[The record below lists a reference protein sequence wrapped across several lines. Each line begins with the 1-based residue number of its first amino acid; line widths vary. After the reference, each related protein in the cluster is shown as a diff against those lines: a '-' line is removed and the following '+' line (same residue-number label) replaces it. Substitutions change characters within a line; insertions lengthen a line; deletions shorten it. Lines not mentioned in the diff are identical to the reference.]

1 VRLIIEQ
8 LRLRGGVACR
18 PRCPKKEQ
26 DLQARAFHEPLR
38 QGTLQR
44 LPLITLY
51 LTERC
56 NSRCVTCDYWRHGRA
71 DMNLESVT
79 QLLPCLVQLQTQVT
93 NPALRPQELP
103 ELELIFRDMERDYTE
118 DFRSAL
124 WREPDSRATADF
136 LLPGKAYV

>member
-1 VRLIIEQ
+1 MEQ

-38 QGTLQR
+38 QGTLQ
-44 LPLITLY
+44 
-51 LTERC
+51 
-56 NSRCVTCDYWRHGRA
+56 
-71 DMNLESVT
+71 
-79 QLLPCLVQLQTQVT
+79 LLPSLVQLQTQVV
-93 NPALRPQELP
+93 L
-103 ELELIFRDMERDYTE
+103 
-118 DFRSAL
+118 AL